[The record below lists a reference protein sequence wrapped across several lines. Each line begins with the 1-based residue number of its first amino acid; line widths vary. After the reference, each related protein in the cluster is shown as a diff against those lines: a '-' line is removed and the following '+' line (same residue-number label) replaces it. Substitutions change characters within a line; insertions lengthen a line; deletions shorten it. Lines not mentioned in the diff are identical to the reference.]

1 MAQTSAAKG
10 IESGKVHTSDGVLL
24 TDTIIK
30 HFLENDVPVPSEK
43 PLGEGIGFDDPAS
56 WVLPSRFGLG
66 VLSLIRGC
74 STIKHSL
81 ENDVPAPPKKPRREG
96 MAFDNAASWVLPGE
110 LSRLNL
116 DVLFLVRGCSSLFSD
131 RSLTGAMVLD
141 CLIHPPFGPPESY
154 THM

>member
-24 TDTIIK
+24 TETIIK

-43 PLGEGIGFDDPAS
+43 PIREGIGFDDPAS
-56 WVLPSRFGLG
+56 WVLPGELSRFGLG
-66 VLSLIRGC
+66 VLFLMRGC

-81 ENDVPAPPKKPRREG
+81 ENDVPAPSKKPRREG
-96 MAFDNAASWVLPGE
+96 TAFDNAASWVLPGE

-116 DVLFLVRGCSSLFSD
+116 DVLFLEEQYVEVLLFFRPFAD
-131 RSLTGAMVLD
+131 RRDGTRLPHTPTLWAS
-141 CLIHPPFGPPESY
+141 
-154 THM
+154 